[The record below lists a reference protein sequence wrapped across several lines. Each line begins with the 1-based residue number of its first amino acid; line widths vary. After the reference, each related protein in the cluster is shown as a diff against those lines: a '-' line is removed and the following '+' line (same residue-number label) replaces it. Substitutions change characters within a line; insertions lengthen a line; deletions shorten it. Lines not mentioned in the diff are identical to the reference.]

1 MGGPRSWLNAER
13 GVFLAAA
20 LWLLVTGVRFQNA
33 PVTEHWGPP
42 RVPDVPP
49 DHRPVNLSAPPP
61 IEEFLASER
70 GSPFGD
76 KERKVAFRRRPIGY
90 WRPPVARPKPQ
101 PDVVAMPHKPP
112 PKPPPAPPKPKP
124 KPAEEEPAAK
134 PKPYDLP
141 VRYIGR
147 IEVGGMNGRTVFVV
161 KENGKYIS
169 VKEGE
174 ELPGLGVRVVR
185 ATKNVVIVENE
196 KGQRFR
202 LNDLLRARA
211 AGGGEDAGGG
221 GE

>member
-1 MGGPRSWLNAER
+1 MRGLRSWANVER

-42 RVPDVPP
+42 RVPDSPL
-49 DHRPVNLSAPPP
+49 DLRPVNLAAPPP
-61 IEEFLASER
+61 IDEFLASER

-76 KERKVAFRRRPIGY
+76 VERKVAYRPPSLGN
-90 WRPPVARPKPQ
+90 WRPPARRPTPPVHVAARPPT
-101 PDVVAMPHKPP
+101 VVPPPPPP
-112 PKPPPAPPKPKP
+112 PKRKPPEDK
-124 KPAEEEPAAK
+124 PAAK

-141 VRYIGR
+141 VRLAGR
-147 IEVGGMNGRTVFVV
+147 VEVGGRNGRTIFVV
-161 KENGKYIS
+161 KGDGKYVA

-174 ELPGLGVRVVR
+174 DLPGLGVRVVR

-202 LNDLLRARA
+202 LNDLLRTKKN
-211 AGGGEDAGGG
+211 GDAEGGG

>member
-1 MGGPRSWLNAER
+1 MAGLRNWVNVER
-13 GVFLAAA
+13 GVFVVAA

-42 RVPDVPP
+42 RVPDAPP

-76 KERKVAFRRRPIGY
+76 VERKVAYRPPSLGH
-90 WRPPVARPKPQ
+90 WRPPIKKPTPPVNIVARPPT
-101 PDVVAMPHKPP
+101 PP
-112 PKPPPAPPKPKP
+112 PPPPAQPKPKP
-124 KPAEEEPAAK
+124 DEEKPAGK

-141 VRYIGR
+141 VRLAGR
-147 IEVGGMNGRTVFVV
+147 VEVGGMNGRTIFIV
-161 KENGKYIS
+161 KEDGKYIS

-202 LNDLLRARA
+202 LNDLLRA
-211 AGGGEDAGGG
+211 GGGEEGGGG

>member
-1 MGGPRSWLNAER
+1 MAGLRNWVNVER
-13 GVFLAAA
+13 GVFVAAA

-42 RVPDVPP
+42 RVPDAPP
-49 DHRPVNLSAPPP
+49 DHQPLNLAAPPP
-61 IEEFLASER
+61 IGEFLASER

-76 KERKVAFRRRPIGY
+76 VERRVAYRPPSLGS
-90 WRPPVARPKPQ
+90 WRPPTIKPKPT
-101 PDVVAMPHKPP
+101 VRVTAKPP
-112 PKPPPAPPKPKP
+112 APPPPPPAPPKPKP
-124 KPAEEEPAAK
+124 TEEKPAAK

-141 VRYIGR
+141 VRLAGR
-147 IEVGGMNGRTVFVV
+147 VEVGGMNGRTIFIV
-161 KENGKYIS
+161 KEDGKYIS

-202 LNDLLRARA
+202 LNDLLRAR
-211 AGGGEDAGGG
+211 GGG
-221 GE
+221 GDDGDDGE